1 MVVLVAA
8 VELLGSF
15 TLAICSALRAGTH
28 SEGSSRLLE
37 RAGEA
42 SGALRSLAWTPT
54 CMLRGVP
61 PPRVVSPSLPPS
73 SIPQQQGDCG
83 YLLRLLATSP
93 RSSSHVPCFVTI
105 FF

>member
-42 SGALRSLAWTPT
+42 SGALRSPAWTPT

-61 PPRVVSPSLPPS
+61 PPRVVSPSLPPAASPS
-73 SIPQQQGDCG
+73 SRGTAC
-83 YLLRLLATSP
+83 T
-93 RSSSHVPCFVTI
+93 F
-105 FF
+105 